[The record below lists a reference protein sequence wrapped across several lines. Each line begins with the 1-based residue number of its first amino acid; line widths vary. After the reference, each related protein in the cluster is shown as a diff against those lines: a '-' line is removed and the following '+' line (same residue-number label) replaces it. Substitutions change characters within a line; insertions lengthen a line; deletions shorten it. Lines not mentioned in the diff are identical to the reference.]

1 MKVAYLDGIRFYRVM
16 YAGIQNLLD
25 DQEYLNKINVFPVPD
40 GDTGTNMAFTLM
52 GIIEHIR
59 SRGHLSLNKLSHEI
73 ADAALDNARGNSG
86 VILAQFFQGLS
97 EGLEPYKEV
106 NTIQFA
112 SATKVAVDEAYT
124 ALMNPREGTIL
135 SVLRAWSNS
144 LIESAERVADFEI
157 LFSTAKDRSQEALDR
172 TPEQLKVLKDAGV
185 VDAAGQGFL
194 SMLQGISNFIETG
207 NIRKLPAIKSD
218 FSSNALQMTEQDME
232 NMDFPFCTE
241 CIVVAPKIIRE
252 DLNKYLRVR
261 GDSIVIAG
269 SKTRAKIHIH
279 TDDPGDLFSG
289 LEQFGEVTQQKV
301 DDMREQGKSI
311 KAEEKVALV
320 VDSTCDIPVEILDQ
334 HHIHVVPVRLN
345 FGKEQFIDRVTI
357 SNDEFYKRLMESK
370 EHPQTSQPP
379 PADFSRMYQ
388 FLASHY
394 ESVISLHLPKVLSGT
409 YQNAAKGLEG
419 VKFKGNKVLLDSL
432 SISAGTGITAL
443 EIADAIEADADF
455 ETIRE
460 IAERTIKN
468 TKIFIGLK
476 SLDSILKG
484 GRLSLNKKRI
494 IDLLQL
500 NLVLSIT
507 EEGYL
512 KPKGATFGR
521 KNPYD
526 KLLKFILKK
535 VEDRPVKRIG
545 IVHAMIPEI
554 ADSYKKVL
562 EERFP
567 GAFVFIAQ
575 ICPALGVH
583 GGIGAA
589 GVAIQYGGEGE

>member
-1 MKVAYLDGIRFYRVM
+1 MKIAYLDGTRFYRVL

-59 SRGHLSLNKLSHEI
+59 NHSDLPLNEFSQEV

-97 EGLEPYKEV
+97 EGLEPFTDV

-135 SVLRAWSNS
+135 SVLRAWSDS
-144 LIESAERVADFEI
+144 LIESAATVADFEQ
-157 LFSTAKDRSQEALDR
+157 LFATAKERSQEALDH

-185 VDAAGQGFL
+185 VDAAGQGFQ

-207 NIRKLPAIKSD
+207 SIKKLPQIKSD
-218 FSSNALQMTEQDME
+218 FTASALDMSEQDFE
-232 NMDFPFCTE
+232 NLDYPFCTE
-241 CIVVAPKIIRE
+241 CIVSGSDLSRD
-252 DLNKYLRVR
+252 DLNKYLRPK
-261 GDSIVIAG
+261 GNSIVIAG

-279 TDDPGDLFSG
+279 TDDPGDLFYG
-289 LEQFGEVTQQKV
+289 LEQFGEVSQQKV
-301 DDMREQGKSI
+301 DDMREQGKSVR
-311 KAEEKVALV
+311 AEEKVALV
-320 VDSTCDIPVEILDQ
+320 VDSTCDIPTEILDQ

-345 FGKEQFIDRVTI
+345 FGKEHFIDRVTI
-357 SNDEFYKRLMESK
+357 TNEEFYRRLQESK

-409 YQNAAKGLEG
+409 YQNAVKGLEG
-419 VKFKGNKVLLDSL
+419 VNFRGNAVVLDSL

-443 EIADAIEADADF
+443 EIADAIEADHDF
-455 ETIRE
+455 DTIQR
-460 IAERTIKN
+460 IAEKTIQN
-468 TKIFIGLK
+468 TDIYIGLQ

-484 GRLSLNKKRI
+484 GRLTLNKKRI
-494 IDLLQL
+494 IDFLKL
-500 NLVLSIT
+500 NLILGINK
-507 EEGYL
+507 EGYL
-512 KPKGATFGR
+512 KPVGATRGK
-521 KNPYD
+521 KNIHD
-526 KLLKFILKK
+526 KLIKFILKK
-535 VEDRPVKRIG
+535 IEDRPIKRIG
-545 IVHAMIPEI
+545 VVHAMIPDVAEN
-554 ADSYKKVL
+554 YKNIL
-562 EERFP
+562 EDRYP
-567 GAFVFIAQ
+567 DAYVFIAQ

-589 GVAIQYGGEGE
+589 GVAIQYAD